1 MKNRIL
7 IVEDEAITAL
17 DLRFSLE
24 ELGYEVI
31 DTVGTGQDAIDMA
44 AETVP
49 DVVLMD
55 IKLKGDM
62 EGIDAAKVI
71 SELRIPVVYL
81 TANTDDYTFERSNI
95 EGSYGFVPKPYE
107 ITKLVHG
114 EEEAKKAQSAA
125 ESLFGAGGNMDNVP
139 TVKIENEQVGSLLL
153 DILVAG
159 KIIPSK
165 AEGKR
170 LVQQGGLSLNGEKVT
185 DIKRTLNKEDFE
197 DGVALIKRG
206 KKNFNKIII
215 E

>member
-71 SELRIPVVYL
+71 LELRIPVVYL
-81 TANTDDYTFERSNI
+81 TANTDDYTFERFNI

-107 ITKLVHG
+107 ITKLDKTLKL
-114 EEEAKKAQSAA
+114 A
-125 ESLFGAGGNMDNVP
+125 
-139 TVKIENEQVGSLLL
+139 
-153 DILVAG
+153 
-159 KIIPSK
+159 
-165 AEGKR
+165 
-170 LVQQGGLSLNGEKVT
+170 
-185 DIKRTLNKEDFE
+185 IKRAELEEQKLNDAS
-197 DGVALIKRG
+197 G
-206 KKNFNKIII
+206 FN
-215 E
+215 